1 MVCVP
6 CRYAANFVSEDV
18 PEGIV
23 AISANTLKILA
34 VEQLGQAFNQ
44 QVVPLRYTPRKFVVH
59 PSTGYLI
66 MIETDHNSFNRAE
79 RAAIKKADAGDDDG
93 DEDMDMDMDESK
105 DESKQPA
112 SGAGAGAGAGA
123 AAAEGEED
131 GEGEVTEAQ
140 IGAPMPPLP
149 GKWAS
154 CIRIMDPKTVRGPAW
169 EMCCAILI

>member
-1 MVCVP
+1 
-6 CRYAANFVSEDV
+6 
-18 PEGIV
+18 
-23 AISANTLKILA
+23 
-34 VEQLGQAFNQ
+34 
-44 QVVPLRYTPRKFVVH
+44 
-59 PSTGYLI
+59 

-154 CIRIMDPKTVRGPAW
+154 CIRIMDPKTGEIYDDVELAENEAAFSVATVVFHDRGGEVMLVVGTAQD
-169 EMCCAILI
+169 